1 MKRVLPTYS
10 APRRRYIRER
20 PVLPVLVLLA
30 AAVLALVLLA
40 GQAAQDARKAALAGL
55 EAWAA
60 DRELVELRFAVVESE
75 STGDRQRAVRAFDAL
90 RGHLARDTNA
100 LRVAER
106 LAPLAASPPVHSAD
120 TSTALVE
127 LRGLLADATATA
139 ETAARR
145 ASDRAHD
152 FVIAASVLLVLL
164 TGGVVWF
171 ALSERYRRIQLART
185 LEREANHDPLT
196 RLPNRRFFLEW
207 LSYALAGARREG
219 TEIAL
224 LYIDLDGFKAVNDR
238 HGHRRGDAVLAEIA
252 ERLRST
258 KREGDVLA
266 RLGGDEFA
274 LAATKARDGR
284 ELAVLGERI
293 LRTLSQCRVVDVPLG
308 ASIGI
313 AFYPDDADDV
323 PGLIAA
329 ADSAMYAAKHAG
341 RNRIKFHGSLA

>member
-1 MKRVLPTYS
+1 
-10 APRRRYIRER
+10 
-20 PVLPVLVLLA
+20 VLPVLVLLA

-40 GQAAQDARKAALAGL
+40 GQAAQDARKAAQAGL
-55 EAWAA
+55 DAQAA
-60 DRELVELRFAVVESE
+60 ERALVELKLAIVES
-75 STGDRQRAVRAFDAL
+75 SSDPQRAARPFDDL
-90 RGHLARDTNA
+90 RLHLAHDANA
-100 LRVAER
+100 LRTAER
-106 LAPLAASPPVHSAD
+106 LTPLMASPPAPSDDAR
-120 TSTALVE
+120 TALVE
-127 LRGLLADATATA
+127 LRGMLVDATATA
-139 ETAARR
+139 DVAARR

-152 FVIAASVLLVLL
+152 LVVAASVLLLLL

-219 TEIAL
+219 SEIAL

-274 LAATKARDGR
+274 LAATKAREGR

-293 LRTLSQCRVVDVPLG
+293 LGALAQCKAADVPLG

-313 AFYPDDADDV
+313 AFFPDDADDV
-323 PGLIAA
+323 PGLLAA
-329 ADSAMYAAKHAG
+329 ADAAMYAAKRAG
-341 RNRIKFHGSLA
+341 RNRIKFHGSPA